1 VAGRLKKDIDWSCI
15 RLVNTRYKCYVM
27 VRRAVHQIRRFFA
40 AFKIKRRIE
49 FMEKV
54 ANHIASI
61 TTCSLLIE
69 HNIYYSL
76 REF

>member
-1 VAGRLKKDIDWSCI
+1 
-15 RLVNTRYKCYVM
+15 M
-27 VRRAVHQIRRFFA
+27 HQIRRFFV

-49 FMEKV
+49 FMKKV
-54 ANHIASI
+54 SNHIASI

-69 HNIYYSL
+69 HNIYNSL